1 MGEKKTT
8 NKNKT
13 KKKTR
18 TKQLQTTTTKK
29 IQNKGKNRNSNCPLT
44 ISKSFHRRTTND
56 RVSLT
61 VCLFFLGNVFWIL
74 AKILCLYNTML
85 CGMAKCYQ
93 HSAPPT
99 LGRMRRNPNKRKT
112 LFPFPSPP
120 QPPQKFV
127 FVTTAMNPK
136 MEMRRGDRGESL
148 GGVGTGSGMLQAEI
162 PREIRNS
169 FNEKWERKAKSGF
182 CPFGNGGML
191 L

>member
-1 MGEKKTT
+1 MYEWGKKKQPT
-8 NKNKT
+8 KT
-13 KKKTR
+13 KQKKKPEPNNY
-18 TKQLQTTTTKK
+18 KQQQQQK

-120 QPPQKFV
+120 QPPQKICLCNNSNEPQNGDE
-127 FVTTAMNPK
+127 T
-136 MEMRRGDRGESL
+136 RGPWGEF
-148 GGVGTGSGMLQAEI
+148 GWSGDGLWDA
-162 PREIRNS
+162 P
-169 FNEKWERKAKSGF
+169 G
-182 CPFGNGGML
+182 
-191 L
+191 

>member
-1 MGEKKTT
+1 MLSTLCPPNTGKDEKESQQK
-8 NKNKT
+8 KN
-13 KKKTR
+13 
-18 TKQLQTTTTKK
+18 LV
-29 IQNKGKNRNSNCPLT
+29 SLPLT
-44 ISKSFHRRTTND
+44 LPN
-56 RVSLT
+56 
-61 VCLFFLGNVFWIL
+61 
-74 AKILCLYNTML
+74 
-85 CGMAKCYQ
+85 
-93 HSAPPT
+93 PP
-99 LGRMRRNPNKRKT
+99 K
-112 LFPFPSPP
+112 
-120 QPPQKFV
+120 KFV